1 MKRTLRGSKQTAG
14 TARNIPS
21 EKDLNPQQKM
31 QFEHLKDMAK
41 KYEGTGENEIL
52 RDLSGAVERGK
63 RDGSLDDKKI
73 DSIAAQIAPMLNS
86 QQRGKLEQLM
96 KTLKK

>member
-14 TARNIPS
+14 AGQHVPN
-21 EKDLNPQQKM
+21 EKDLNPQQRM
-31 QFEHLKDMAK
+31 QFEQLKGMAK
-41 KYEGTGENEIL
+41 KYEGKSENEIL

-63 RDGSLDDKKI
+63 RDGTLDDKKI
-73 DSIAAQIAPMLNS
+73 DTIASQIAPLLNS
-86 QQRGKLEQLM
+86 QQRSKLEQLM

>member
-1 MKRTLRGSKQTAG
+1 MKRTLRGSKQGAG
-14 TARNIPS
+14 TARSTPS

-31 QFEHLKDMAK
+31 QFEHLKGMAK
-41 KYEGTGENEIL
+41 KYEGKSENEIL
-52 RDLSGAVERGK
+52 RDLSGAVEKGK